1 MATVEQMQEALQQ
14 IQMLTARLTTLE
26 TQLQFESARAQTAEQ
41 ERAALIQTL
50 GTMRTNRGDAMVD
63 MNGIGQPFTLKGS
76 ADDDFGE
83 WTQKVRT
90 FMLARFGDETLTAL
104 TWAAR
109 QQRIVVETCVALQRN
124 RMISWN
130 TVFGD
135 QAAEDEIDDTDD
147 FVGKLYAYLVS
158 FTSDAAKQDRSEFP
172 RRKWLG
178 SLETT
183 AQRVRPDIVH
193 ETCGDPAAGP
203 EPTALPAS

>member
-1 MATVEQMQEALQQ
+1 MFTDRNGRPCQASDDTLVAVIIQLMPKSLEESVMFAEGFQELYD
-14 IQMLTARLTTLE
+14 RLH
-26 TQLQFESARAQTAEQ
+26 
-41 ERAALIQTL
+41 
-50 GTMRTNRGDAMVD
+50 
-63 MNGIGQPFTLKGS
+63 FTLKGS